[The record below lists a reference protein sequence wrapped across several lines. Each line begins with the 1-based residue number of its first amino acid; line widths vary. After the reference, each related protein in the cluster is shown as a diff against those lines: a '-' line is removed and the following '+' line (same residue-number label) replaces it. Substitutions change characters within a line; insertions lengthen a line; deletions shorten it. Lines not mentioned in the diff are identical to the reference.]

1 MLNLGMGLK
10 VFIAPGSTDMRKS
23 IRGLSL
29 TITQI
34 LKKDPRC
41 GHVFAFCNRRQKL
54 AKILL
59 YDGVGF
65 WLILRKLDQRKFC
78 WPQAIPGQTELE
90 VDVEQLSWLLSGLDW
105 QKLAQEAGQRVSPS
119 FQEQHSEILVPDFLD
134 LL

>member
-29 TITQI
+29 AVTQI
-34 LKKDPRC
+34 LNKDPRC
-41 GHVFAFCNRRQKL
+41 GHVFAFCNRRRKL

-65 WLILRKLDQRKFC
+65 GLVLRKLDQRTFR
-78 WPQAIPGQTELE
+78 WPEVIAGQTE
-90 VDVEQLSWLLSGLDW
+90 
-105 QKLAQEAGQRVSPS
+105 
-119 FQEQHSEILVPDFLD
+119 
-134 LL
+134 

>member
-34 LKKDPRC
+34 LGKDPRC
-41 GHVFAFCNRRQKL
+41 GHVFAFCNRRRKL

-65 WLILRKLDQRKFC
+65 WLVLRKLDQRKFH
-78 WPQAIPGQTELE
+78 WPEVIAGQTELE

-105 QKLAQEAGQRVSPS
+105 QKLVDEAGQRSTPS
-119 FQEQHSEILVPDFLD
+119 FNEQRPNIVVPDFLD